1 MAYWRRSPPT
11 CALLST
17 GPTTRFPAVQAGRVA
32 RSVVAVTAAIFL
44 VRVLGTPWNAGFDP
58 FFPDTASYIRVS
70 ERSPFHPRF
79 WFDERPPTY
88 PLVLWLTGGGG
99 RAVVAFQSVAYVVA
113 WIWLG
118 AVVWQRI
125 ASRPVAVVTV
135 GLLALT
141 AVQARWALWT
151 TQMLTESLS
160 ITLAVAA
167 VAAWWQFVAEPLRWR
182 VVVAASVTAAW
193 MLLRDSNAVSFT
205 VFAGPALAL
214 AIVLVRRVATDLRR
228 YSAVALAVLIA
239 VGAFSWIGQV
249 ASDRGETSFHNNV
262 GLRWLADPDMRSF
275 FESRGMPVDESL
287 LARIGSDAWADDEAF
302 LRDPALSDYRAWAGG
317 RGRVAAAESFV
328 LAAPFWLD
336 GLRDDLGRALRDEY
350 RAYDLFDVGSR
361 VPRRTLGP
369 FDPTGSGV
377 MLAVAM
383 FASTAYALMAARRRR
398 ALGLYAG
405 FLLIPA
411 WIDLYLS
418 YAGDAVEVGRHLVGP
433 LSRLSVA
440 VVVVVA
446 IGVDSAIALVR
457 DAAGPVVD
465 DDDLAWSAQDGP
477 EASW

>member
-1 MAYWRRSPPT
+1 
-11 CALLST
+11 
-17 GPTTRFPAVQAGRVA
+17 VA

-44 VRVLGTPWNAGFDP
+44 VRVLGEPWNAGFDP

-70 ERSPFHPRF
+70 HRSPFHPRF

-88 PLVLWLTGGGG
+88 PLVLWIIGGGG
-99 RAVVAFQSVAYVVA
+99 RAVVVFQTVAYVVA

-125 ASRPVAVVTV
+125 ASRPVAAVAIGVLV
-135 GLLALT
+135 LT
-141 AVQARWALWT
+141 AVQARWTLWT
-151 TQMLTESLS
+151 TLMLTESLS

-182 VVVAASVTAAW
+182 LVVATSITAAW

-205 VFAGPALAL
+205 VFAAPALLL
-214 AIVLVRRVATDLRR
+214 AILLLRRAATDLRR
-228 YSAVALAVLIA
+228 YSAIGLAGLIA

-249 ASDRGETSFHNNV
+249 ASDRGEASFHNNV
-262 GLRWLADPDMRSF
+262 GLRWLPDPEMTSF
-275 FESRGMPVDESL
+275 FESRGMPVDDVL
-287 LARIGSDAWADDEAF
+287 LARTGSDAWAAGEAF
-302 LRDPALSDYRAWAGG
+302 LRDPALSEYRDWADG

-336 GLRDDLGRALRDEY
+336 GLRDDLGRSLREEY
-350 RAYDLFDVGSR
+350 RGYDLFDVGGR

-369 FDPTGSGV
+369 FDPIGSGV
-377 MLAVAM
+377 MLAVATV
-383 FASTAYALMAARRRR
+383 ASAAYALIAARRRR

-418 YAGDAVEVGRHLVGP
+418 YAGDAVEVSRHLVGP

-440 VVVVVA
+440 FVVVVA
-446 IGVDSAIALVR
+446 IGIDSAIAWMR
-457 DAAGPVVD
+457 ESAGPAVD
-465 DDDLAWSAQDGP
+465 DDDLAWSAQDGS
-477 EASW
+477 EATW